1 MKYLNV
7 LRKYGS
13 KAVAVSAGV
22 VAPVLAFAT
31 PPAGAYDDI
40 TGAVD
45 FAAVATA
52 VVAIAAL
59 IAVALVAK
67 KGARM
72 VLSMI
77 GR

>member
-1 MKYLNV
+1 MERFNQAC
-7 LRKYGS
+7 RR
-13 KAVAVSAGV
+13 AFAV
-22 VAPVLAFAT
+22 VATSSPLLALAT
-31 PPAGAYDDI
+31 P
-40 TGAVD
+40 TGPDFSGLTDAVD
-45 FAAVATA
+45 FSTVVTA
-52 VVAIAAL
+52 VLAIGAL

>member
-1 MKYLNV
+1 MKHFNTA
-7 LRKYGS
+7 RKYGAKIGLVGAS
-13 KAVAVSAGV
+13 FLPAF
-22 VAPVLAFAT
+22 AFAT
-31 PPAGAYDDI
+31 PAGTYDGI
-40 TGAVD
+40 TAAVD
-45 FAAVATA
+45 FAEVATA

-72 VLSMI
+72 VLGMI

>member
-1 MKYLNV
+1 VKHFNKLGLALV
-7 LRKYGS
+7 GLL
-13 KAVAVSAGV
+13 VAGV
-22 VAPVLAFAT
+22 ASAT
-31 PPAGAYDDI
+31 PGTYDGI
-40 TGAVD
+40 TSAVD
-45 FAAVATA
+45 FAEVATA

-72 VLSMI
+72 VLGMI

>member
-1 MKYLNV
+1 MELFNQA
-7 LRKYGS
+7 RKYAG
-13 KAVAVSAGV
+13 KALAVVGAIVLPV
-22 VAPVLAFAT
+22 VAFAEPGGT
-31 PPAGAYDDI
+31 YDSI
-40 TGAVD
+40 TDAVD
-45 FAAVATA
+45 FAEVATA

>member
-1 MKYLNV
+1 MKHINQV
-7 LRKYGS
+7 RKYGVG
-13 KAVAVSAGV
+13 A
-22 VAPVLAFAT
+22 VLASLLVPALVNAT
-31 PPAGAYDDI
+31 PAGTYDSI
-40 TGAVD
+40 SAAVD
-45 FAAVATA
+45 FAEVATA

-72 VLSMI
+72 VLGMI

>member
-1 MKYLNV
+1 MKHFQLLKNRSLALV
-7 LRKYGS
+7 
-13 KAVAVSAGV
+13 AGV
-22 VAPVLAFAT
+22 ALPALSFAT
-31 PPAGAYDDI
+31 TGTYDDI

-45 FAAVATA
+45 FAEVATA

-72 VLSMI
+72 VLGMI

>member
-1 MKYLNV
+1 MKYLNQA
-7 LRKYGS
+7 RRYGS
-13 KAVAVSAGV
+13 K
-22 VAPVLAFAT
+22 LAFAGVGLALPVLSFAT
-31 PPAGAYDDI
+31 PAGTYDGI
-40 TGAVD
+40 TSAVD
-45 FAAVATA
+45 FEEVATA

-72 VLSMI
+72 VLGMI

>member
-1 MKYLNV
+1 MKHLNQA
-7 LRKYGS
+7 RKFGS
-13 KAVAVSAGV
+13 RISLAVAGV
-22 VAPVLAFAT
+22 ALPVLSFAT
-31 PPAGAYDDI
+31 PAGTYDDI

-45 FAAVATA
+45 FAEVATA

>member
-1 MKYLNV
+1 MKHFQKLGLALV
-7 LRKYGS
+7 GL
-13 KAVAVSAGV
+13 A
-22 VAPVLAFAT
+22 APVLSFAT
-31 PPAGAYDDI
+31 PAGTYDGI

-45 FAAVATA
+45 FDEVATA

-72 VLSMI
+72 VLGMI

>member
-1 MKYLNV
+1 MNQLSLAVKRGYLQA
-7 LRKYGS
+7 G
-13 KAVAVSAGV
+13 VAVGALLASSGVFAAAG
-22 VAPVLAFAT
+22 T
-31 PPAGAYDDI
+31 YDDI

-45 FAAVATA
+45 FGEVATA

-59 IAVALVAK
+59 IALALVAK

-72 VLSMI
+72 VLGMI

>member
-1 MKYLNV
+1 MKHFQL
-7 LRKYGS
+7 LKIRS
-13 KAVAVSAGV
+13 LALLAGF
-22 VAPVLAFAT
+22 ALPTLSFAT
-31 PPAGAYDDI
+31 TGGTYDEI

-45 FAAVATA
+45 FAEVAVA

-72 VLSMI
+72 VLGMI

>member
-1 MKYLNV
+1 MKCINQV
-7 LRKYGS
+7 RRYGAKVS
-13 KAVAVSAGV
+13 LVALGA

-31 PPAGAYDDI
+31 PAGTYDGI
-40 TGAVD
+40 TAAVD
-45 FAAVATA
+45 FEEVATA
-52 VVAIAAL
+52 VVAIGAL

>member
-1 MKYLNV
+1 MQQFNR

-13 KAVAVSAGV
+13 RLGAVAVGS
-22 VAPVLAFAT
+22 VLAVPAFAT
-31 PPAGAYDDI
+31 PGTYDGI

-45 FAAVATA
+45 FAEVATA

-72 VLSMI
+72 VLGMI

>member
-1 MKYLNV
+1 MKYLNQA
-7 LRKYGS
+7 RKYGNRLALVATG
-13 KAVAVSAGV
+13 AVLSV
-22 VAPVLAFAT
+22 PAFAT
-31 PPAGAYDDI
+31 PSTYAGI
-40 TGAVD
+40 TSAVD
-45 FAAVATA
+45 FEEVATA

-72 VLSMI
+72 VLGMI

>member
-1 MKYLNV
+1 MNKFAKAYGNFG
-7 LRKYGS
+7 RKAYCALALS
-13 KAVAVSAGV
+13 
-22 VAPVLAFAT
+22 APVLALAT
-31 PPAGAYDDI
+31 PATYDGI

-45 FAAVATA
+45 FAEVATA
-52 VVAIAAL
+52 VVAIGAL